1 MRKMDTFDESKSM
14 NVLVVEPEK
23 TPYMADIGSDL
34 KSMQD
39 AVGGSIEAIYP
50 FEEQVALVCNED
62 GKLLGMTLNRALR
75 DENGEIYDILAGK
88 FFVCGLGEDDFTSL
102 TPELADKFKYKF
114 AQPEIFVKLGSRIIA
129 VPIEPKAD
137 AIEKPKDKIKHAV
150 NHDAR

>member
-1 MRKMDTFDESKSM
+1 MDTFDESKSM

-102 TPELADKFKYKF
+102 TPELADKFKDKF

>member
-102 TPELADKFKYKF
+102 TPELADKFKDS
-114 AQPEIFVKLGSRIIA
+114 SRS
-129 VPIEPKAD
+129 
-137 AIEKPKDKIKHAV
+137 
-150 NHDAR
+150 RRFL

>member
-1 MRKMDTFDESKSM
+1 MDTFDESKSM

-102 TPELADKFKYKF
+102 TPELADKFKDKF
-114 AQPEIFVKLGSRIIA
+114 AQPEIFVKLGSRIMA

>member
-1 MRKMDTFDESKSM
+1 
-14 NVLVVEPEK
+14 
-23 TPYMADIGSDL
+23 
-34 KSMQD
+34 
-39 AVGGSIEAIYP
+39 
-50 FEEQVALVCNED
+50 
-62 GKLLGMTLNRALR
+62 MTLNRALR

-102 TPELADKFKYKF
+102 TPELADKFKDKF

>member
-1 MRKMDTFDESKSM
+1 MDTFDESKSM

-102 TPELADKFKYKF
+102 TPELADKFKDKF

-137 AIEKPKDKIKHAV
+137 AIEKPKDKIKHTV